1 MTRLQEA
8 IGLGLV
14 LGVIHGLAQ
23 PGYSVPVVPNFTQ
36 GSMTSHT
43 ETTSKVTETINSIDY
58 STGWQYSV
66 SGSNVS
72 NNGESLLPPTTSNNV
87 TVNPLGGTEGQVTST
102 ATGLDFS
109 NSNFTITN
117 PGAAFQFTTTYQ
129 GPGVTNQTI
138 IQRVTEVQS
147 VTDTT
152 SIFTQ

>member
-8 IGLGLV
+8 VILGLT
-14 LGVIHGLAQ
+14 LGVFHGMMQ
-23 PGYSVPVVPNFTQ
+23 PARSVPVVPNFTQ

-66 SGSNVS
+66 SGNNVS
-72 NNGESLLPPTTSNNV
+72 NNGQKLKPVSTNNTV
-87 TVNPLGGTEGQVTST
+87 TVNPLGGIEGQVTST
-102 ATGLDFS
+102 QATADLGS
-109 NSNFTITN
+109 ANFTITN
-117 PGAAFQFTTTYQ
+117 PGQAFQFTQTYQ
-129 GPGVTNQTI
+129 GPGMTNQTV
-138 IQRVTEVQS
+138 IQRVTEVTS